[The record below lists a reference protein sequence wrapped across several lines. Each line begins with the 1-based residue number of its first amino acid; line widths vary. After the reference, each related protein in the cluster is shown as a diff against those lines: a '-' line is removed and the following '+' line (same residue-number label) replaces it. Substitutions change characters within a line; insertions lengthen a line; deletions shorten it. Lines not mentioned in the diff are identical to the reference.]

1 VTILKKWF
9 IVVCSALLL
18 MGSGCTKAEKERTA
32 NEETVEQQTKV
43 EQEEAPVRKQFV
55 FPLTGIKTEQKPNH
69 RVIAVMIN
77 NHPKARPQS
86 GLHKADIVYEVLAE
100 GDVTRFL
107 ALYQSEKPEKVG
119 PIRSAR
125 DYYIELSKGYDALYI
140 CHGWSLEAKEMLQSG
155 KVDYLNGLFYDGTL
169 FQRASFRKAPHN
181 SYITFTNI
189 EKGAKQQGFSL
200 EAETEPL
207 PFLTSELQGAAAQE
221 VNLSYSRRSYAQVKY
236 KYDAAQ
242 HKYIRYSGGKQTIDY
257 DTEQPVLIDNVFIVE
272 MKHTVVDEAG
282 RRDIDLTSG
291 GKGYLFQKG
300 IVREVEWKNV
310 DGRILPYENG
320 IPIGFVSGKTWIN
333 IIPKLSVVHYQ

>member
-1 VTILKKWF
+1 VTILKRWF
-9 IVVCSALLL
+9 IVVCSAFLLI
-18 MGSGCTKAEKERTA
+18 GSGCTKAEKGRAA

-43 EQEEAPVRKQFV
+43 GQEEAPARKRFV
-55 FPLTGIKTEQKPNH
+55 FPLTGIETEQKPNH
-69 RVIAVMIN
+69 RVVAVMIN

-86 GLHKADIVYEVLAE
+86 GLHKADIVYEVLSE

-119 PIRSAR
+119 PVRSAR

-140 CHGWSLEAKEMLQSG
+140 CHGWSSEAKEVLESG
-155 KVDYLNGLFYDGTL
+155 EVDYLNGLFYDGTL

-189 EKGAKQQGFSL
+189 EKGAQQQGFSL
-200 EAETEPL
+200 EDEIESL
-207 PFLTSELQGAAAQE
+207 PFFTSELQGTLAQE
-221 VNLSYSRRSYAQVKY
+221 VNISYSGRSYAQVQY
-236 KYDAAQ
+236 KYDKAQ
-242 HKYIRYSGGKQTIDY
+242 QKYVRYSGGKQTIDY
-257 DTEQPVLIDNVFIVE
+257 DTEQPVLMDNVLIVE

-320 IPIGFVSGKTWIN
+320 IPIGFVPGKTWIN
-333 IIPKLSVVHYQ
+333 IVPKLSIVHYQ